1 MSYSDDL
8 TMIIKIILW
17 VNFIKI
23 IWVREG
29 GSRVQIVQTGWPQ
42 LTIVLP
48 PPHSRCWAQRCT
60 RLLKDIS
67 NDTQFAGIVSVIFTI
82 IPINVAHIWSPSWAQ
97 CKSHKTLCDENNM
110 ENYSNFIEK
119 AKTMGEKRK
128 KKCGNCIQILLKD
141 GWVSWLP
148 RECNFMELPCI
159 SMMWLHLKSI
169 AILHAGKFFSP
180 WNPVSIE

>member
-23 IWVREG
+23 IWVWEG

-128 KKCGNCIQILLKD
+128 KNVEIASKSYLKMGGSHD
-141 GWVSWLP
+141 FLES
-148 RECNFMELPCI
+148 
-159 SMMWLHLKSI
+159 
-169 AILHAGKFFSP
+169 AILWNHHVFQWCDYTWSP
-180 WNPVSIE
+180 